1 MNKEVINDNCIV
13 KAFENNPIGIL
24 QETINNKK
32 VYWFKAADIG
42 NALKLSNIRVSIQN
56 YDEDEK
62 GVRKAYTIQGEQ
74 DTIYLSSQGVYRLLY
89 NSKKDIAKK
98 FRKWAGNILDD
109 IIFNESIELKKQLH
123 EKQELLDKK
132 ELELIRYKEY
142 SLTYEEVEKNG
153 HIYIISTDK
162 LGIYKC
168 GRTNKSVQKRVNGL
182 QTGFVENIEIL
193 FDYKTCN
200 EVLLEQIVHFILD
213 RYRSNSNREHFICNL
228 EYMKIVITKCGKL
241 MDTLKSCY
249 HNITEIELEEKLNKQ
264 IENENRTDII
274 KEINEKIFTSDN
286 ETMSKDELTNLYK
299 KFEEI
304 RNKFNKFTDYLEYI
318 QIKYGK
324 FLFDK
329 RRNLNIINGY
339 KIKDEYK

>member
-1 MNKEVINDNCIV
+1 MNNNLIEKIKEIELHN
-13 KAFENNPIGIL
+13 
-24 QETINNKK
+24 
-32 VYWFKAADIG
+32 
-42 NALKLSNIRVSIQN
+42 
-56 YDEDEK
+56 
-62 GVRKAYTIQGEQ
+62 EQ
-74 DTIYLSSQGVYRLLY
+74 
-89 NSKKDIAKK
+89 
-98 FRKWAGNILDD
+98 
-109 IIFNESIELKKQLH
+109 LKKQL
-123 EKQELLDKK
+123 QKK
-132 ELELIRYKEY
+132 ELELTRYKEY

-162 LGIYKC
+162 LGIFKC

-182 QTGFVENIEIL
+182 QTACVDDIRIL

-200 EVLLEQIVHFILD
+200 EVLLEQTVHFILD
-213 RYRSNSNREHFICNL
+213 RYRSNSNREHFICNF
-228 EYMKIVITKCGKL
+228 EFMKIVIIKCGKL
-241 MDTLKSCY
+241 IDTLKSCY

-329 RRNLNIINGY
+329 RRKLDIIYGYEIKNNLSDY
-339 KIKDEYK
+339 DSDSEKV